1 MKSLKIWSLV
11 AMLFFGLT
19 SCETPDNGGTGNGGG
34 NSVAKDIVDEWAL
47 VSWSDTDP
55 VFNVYVDFN
64 EDGTFEMY
72 QQVYSLTYELYSG
85 NYAVMDG
92 VLNGSYSD
100 GEAWKCG
107 YTATVD
113 VDENGVK
120 RLTLLSQEEPNITSI
135 YTAKAI
141 PEEVKVETTETRSV
155 ATERFL

>member
-34 NSVAKDIVDEWAL
+34 NSVVKDIVDEWAL

-113 VDENGVK
+113 VDENGVSVLLFLARRSLTSQASILL
-120 RLTLLSQEEPNITSI
+120 RLFPRRL
-135 YTAKAI
+135 
-141 PEEVKVETTETRSV
+141 R
-155 ATERFL
+155 